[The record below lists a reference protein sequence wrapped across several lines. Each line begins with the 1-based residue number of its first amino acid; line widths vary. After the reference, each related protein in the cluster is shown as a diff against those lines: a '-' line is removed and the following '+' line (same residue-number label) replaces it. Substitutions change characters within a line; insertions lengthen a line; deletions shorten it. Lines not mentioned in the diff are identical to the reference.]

1 MKRTAS
7 FDNISLDL
15 YPTWAG
21 STGRLASTFK
31 LCKQPWTHGI
41 NKDRG
46 YNHCSQASRKPSA
59 QHNGCLGGHRAWGDG
74 HLPRWWAHGTWWHFL
89 TLFFQTP
96 SLRTVGNIVTGT
108 DHQTQ
113 LALDAG
119 ILAVLPQLLTHPR
132 SSIQKEAAW
141 ALSNVAAGPR
151 QHIQQ
156 LIACGA
162 LPPLVAVLENVSG
175 PCDKRL
181 PSNGPCV
188 ELL

>member
-1 MKRTAS
+1 MRIKGV
-7 FDNISLDL
+7 ISIHRLL
-15 YPTWAG
+15 ENRPN
-21 STGRLASTFK
+21 STTNVWEGMELGAMVIFHDGKLAILVT
-31 LCKQPWTHGI
+31 L
-41 NKDRG
+41 
-46 YNHCSQASRKPSA
+46 
-59 QHNGCLGGHRAWGDG
+59 
-74 HLPRWWAHGTWWHFL
+74 L
-89 TLFFQTP
+89 TLVPQTP

-119 ILAVLPQLLTHPR
+119 ILGVLPQLLTHPR

-162 LPPLVAVLENVSG
+162 LPPLVAVLKNVSG
-175 PCDKRL
+175 LRGIPDKRL
-181 PSNGPCV
+181 LCIGLCV
-188 ELL
+188 QLL